1 MLREKECNSKPR
13 IYKVEYIKVFDRL
26 TIENKEVYYEAESQA
41 HAIQKWSSEYNSLI
55 NNAFVRC
62 TEVQIKWN

>member
-1 MLREKECNSKPR
+1 MLREKECNLKKR

-41 HAIQKWSSEYNSLI
+41 HAIQKWVSEYNTLI
-55 NNAFVRC
+55 NIAFVRC
-62 TEVQIKWN
+62 TEVPIQWN